1 MRRHLTGLP
10 ALLAACCL
18 LTAPAVASASGETAT
33 IDQRFAE
40 PPADDD
46 DDELVLDDDDMEAE
60 PEVAPEGSL
69 DPFGEGGDDPLAA
82 SKDPLAD
89 TDAGAADTLEVA
101 TIDPEE
107 QERLDEKLITVTQRQ
122 SFLNVYKD
130 DEGKTVRRFEIQPV
144 FALSINDPFVKH
156 YAVGAELDFW
166 ITNRF
171 AIGVTGAGFFGRK
184 TPAYDRI
191 RYQTSLLLTANE
203 VLWEASGTLLYE
215 MMYGK
220 VALFNRFL
228 LHWEAYIQGG
238 GGVISTRVLPR
249 YEAIHEPF
257 TNYRGQGNFAI
268 GSRFYVSG
276 LKWMSFNFSVR
287 NFVYSD
293 KYEPPNRTPKEAAGA
308 GVFSAKG
315 AKAQS
320 VNKLTFNSLLYIGVS
335 FYIPPTFQYSTR
347 R

>member
-1 MRRHLTGLP
+1 MPIL
-10 ALLAACCL
+10 
-18 LTAPAVASASGETAT
+18 
-33 IDQRFAE
+33 
-40 PPADDD
+40 
-46 DDELVLDDDDMEAE
+46 
-60 PEVAPEGSL
+60 
-69 DPFGEGGDDPLAA
+69 
-82 SKDPLAD
+82 
-89 TDAGAADTLEVA
+89 
-101 TIDPEE
+101 
-107 QERLDEKLITVTQRQ
+107 ERLDEKLITVTQRQ

>member
-1 MRRHLTGLP
+1 MI
-10 ALLAACCL
+10 
-18 LTAPAVASASGETAT
+18 EK
-33 IDQRFAE
+33 
-40 PPADDD
+40 
-46 DDELVLDDDDMEAE
+46 
-60 PEVAPEGSL
+60 
-69 DPFGEGGDDPLAA
+69 FG
-82 SKDPLAD
+82 
-89 TDAGAADTLEVA
+89 
-101 TIDPEE
+101 
-107 QERLDEKLITVTQRQ
+107 
-122 SFLNVYKD
+122 
-130 DEGKTVRRFEIQPV
+130 
-144 FALSINDPFVKH
+144 VKH

-171 AIGVTGAGFFGRK
+171 AVGVTGAAFFGRK
-184 TPAYDRI
+184 SSAYDRI

-228 LHWEAYIQGG
+228 LHWEAYIQAG

-249 YEAIHEPF
+249 YEAIHDPF
-257 TNYRGQGNFAI
+257 TNFRGQGNFAI

-276 LKWMSFNFSVR
+276 LKWMSFNFAVR

-293 KYEPPNRTPKEAAGA
+293 KYEPPNRTPDLAEGA
-308 GVFSAKG
+308 GVFTAQG
-315 AKAQS
+315 AKDNA
-320 VNKLTFNSLLYIGVS
+320 VNKLTFNSLLYVGLS

>member
-1 MRRHLTGLP
+1 MRIHLPGLP

-18 LTAPAVASASGETAT
+18 LTAPAVAHATGETD
-33 IDQRFAE
+33 IDQRRVE
-40 PPADDD
+40 PPEEEE
-46 DDELVLDDDDMEAE
+46 DELVLDEDEMEAE

-69 DPFGEGGDDPLAA
+69 DPFGDNEGDPLAA
-82 SKDPLAD
+82 SDDPLGE
-89 TDAGAADTLEVA
+89 TDAGAQDTLE
-101 TIDPEE
+101 IQKISPEE
-107 QERLDEKLITVTQRQ
+107 QERLDQKLITVTQRQ
-122 SFLNVYKD
+122 GFLNVYKD
-130 DEGKTVRRFEIQPV
+130 DDGKTIRRFELQPV

-171 AIGVTGAGFFGRK
+171 AIGVTGAAFFGRK
-184 TPAYDRI
+184 SPAYDRI

-228 LHWEAYIQGG
+228 LHWEAYVQAG

-249 YEAIHEPF
+249 YEAIHDPF
-257 TNYRGQGNFAI
+257 TNFRGQGNFAI
-268 GSRFYVSG
+268 GSRFYVTG
-276 LKWMSFNFSVR
+276 LDWMSFNFAVR
-287 NFVYSD
+287 NFVYVD
-293 KYEPPNRTPKEAAGA
+293 QYEPVTRTPKDALAT
-308 GVFSAKG
+308 GVFDPDG
-315 AKAQS
+315 AKDAAEKS
-320 VNKLTFNSLLYIGVS
+320 LTFNSLLYIGLS